1 MMAPTGFRE
10 LKPGKVL
17 TIAGRTFKGNS
28 VKKQDKKSKEKK
40 GIPAK
45 STCFVPESLI
55 KEYEIP
61 EYNFVGGK
69 DKPTIE
75 EIEKLAKAAA
85 KAKK

>member
-1 MMAPTGFRE
+1 MADSRE

-17 TIAGRTFKGNS
+17 VIAGRIYKGNLI
-28 VKKQDKKSKEKK
+28 KKQDKKSKEKK

-69 DKPTIE
+69 DEPTIE